1 LDWWGDLL
9 TPNRTG
15 NQTPHQRIY
24 IIYIVLNSLQKELAE
39 RVQIIAFFLPKR
51 LQNGKKFCIFAV
63 HLKKLFTCSL
73 AGNMALN
80 GGPTLRASETPLIC
94 QPGTNVKPFLI
105 YI

>member
-1 LDWWGDLL
+1 MIY
-9 TPNRTG
+9 G
-15 NQTPHQRIY
+15 NALVQ
-24 IIYIVLNSLQKELAE
+24 
-39 RVQIIAFFLPKR
+39 RVQGMIGVDGRGIKHLSYTYHAIHRHKNNERFNEFFLPKS
-51 LQNGKKFCIFAV
+51 LQNGKKFCIFAL

>member
-1 LDWWGDLL
+1 ML
-9 TPNRTG
+9 
-15 NQTPHQRIY
+15 
-24 IIYIVLNSLQKELAE
+24 
-39 RVQIIAFFLPKR
+39 FFSKKNNTFFEKD
-51 LQNGKKFCIFAV
+51 LQNGKKICIFAE
-63 HLKKLFTCSL
+63 HLEKYFTCFRL